1 MGLCQPRKSWDA
13 FCLYSDD
20 LWVTKEKYA
29 YSKRILPVRTQVHKS
44 YSAVWRRIRLLKKK
58 GYMGAWNFILQ

>member
-20 LWVTKEKYA
+20 LWVTKGKYA
-29 YSKRILPVRTQVHKS
+29 YAKRILPKNVHK
-44 YSAVWRRIRLLKKK
+44 YTNPILLY
-58 GYMGAWNFILQ
+58 GEE